1 MESVI
6 VVAMLLTFLLMLV
19 IVVYIFESDNGP
31 KIGQLLYSHFAPK
44 KCVIT
49 DIFVG
54 DDGEAYVKWRHVNDK
69 TVTFTSDA
77 KNFLLTHHVCW

>member
-31 KIGQLLYSHFAPK
+31 EIGQLLYSHFAPK

-54 DDGEAYVKWRHVNDK
+54 DDGEAYVKWQHVNDK